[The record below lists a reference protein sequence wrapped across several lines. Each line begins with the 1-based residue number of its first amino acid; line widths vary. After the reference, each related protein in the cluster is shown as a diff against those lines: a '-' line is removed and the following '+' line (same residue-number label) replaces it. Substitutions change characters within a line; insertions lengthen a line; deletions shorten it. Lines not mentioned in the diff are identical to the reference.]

1 VEMLEWNV
9 EVKKEQE
16 LVMVME
22 GRMKFMLAL
31 KWIKGMELVL
41 LN

>member
-1 VEMLEWNV
+1 VDMLEWNV

-16 LVMVME
+16 LVME
-22 GRMKFMLAL
+22 GRMKLMFAL